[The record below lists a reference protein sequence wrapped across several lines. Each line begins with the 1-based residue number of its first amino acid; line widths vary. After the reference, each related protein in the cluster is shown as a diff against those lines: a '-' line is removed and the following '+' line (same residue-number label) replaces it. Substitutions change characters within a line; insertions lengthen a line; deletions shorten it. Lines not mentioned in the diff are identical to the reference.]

1 MEFLK
6 NKYYMVFYQNVSK
19 DAANPDYMEVGR
31 KKIDILKDTLVWR
44 KNTFTYTPKEIS
56 SHRGRKYYICKD
68 YDDGKSVFQW
78 GSTEAAE
85 STSGIKQK
93 NKERLMDKAMQVN
106 PHDYGLAF
114 VIIAAIAGIAGGAL
128 IMVVAYPSVFP
139 EMMKKAAP
147 VVAKLVML
155 WH

>member
-6 NKYYMVFYQNVSK
+6 NKYYMVFLQDTSK
-19 DAANPDYMEVGR
+19 DPANPDYVEVGR
-31 KKIDILKDTLVWR
+31 KQIDILADTKVW
-44 KNTFTYTPKEIS
+44 KHNTFTYSPKEIS
-56 SHRGRKYYICKD
+56 YHKGRKYYIYKD
-68 YDDGKSVFQW
+68 YDSGRTVFQW

-85 STSGIKQK
+85 STTGIKQK

-128 IMVVAYPSVFP
+128 IMTVAYPSVFP

-147 VVAKLVML
+147 VAAKLVML